1 MESLSPGVDAGDGVG
16 EDLLSL
22 LILAVMPG
30 HGTVRSLS
38 LDDSG
43 WRHKYTS
50 HKAERPKTL
59 SDEVTLD
66 ISVVVFEGPYKS
78 SLTFDD
84 LGNHIVN

>member
-1 MESLSPGVDAGDGVG
+1 MESLGPGVDAGDGVG

-22 LILAVMPG
+22 LVLAVMPG
-30 HGTVRSLS
+30 HSTVGSLS

-43 WRHKYTS
+43 WRHKDTG
-50 HKAERPKTL
+50 HKAERSEAL

-66 ISVVVFEGPYKS
+66 ISVVVLEGPYKS